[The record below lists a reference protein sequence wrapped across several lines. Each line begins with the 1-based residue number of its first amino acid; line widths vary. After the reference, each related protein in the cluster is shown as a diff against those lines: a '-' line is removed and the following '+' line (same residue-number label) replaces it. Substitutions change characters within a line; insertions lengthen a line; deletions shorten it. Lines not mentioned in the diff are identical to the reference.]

1 MTSIIDFLAG
11 NPLFLLFLIIGVGY
25 LLGSIR
31 VFGFSLGVA
40 AVLFVGIAAGA
51 LDPRLNLPEVI
62 YLIGL
67 VLFVYTIG
75 LQSGPVFFASFRKR
89 GLRINGLAVGVLLA
103 AAVLAVVLWKVLKL
117 SIPAVAGLYCGSLT
131 NTPAL
136 AASVETL
143 KSLAGQVKPNDLQ
156 AFINGPVVTYGL
168 AYPFGVFGMI
178 FWMFL
183 FAKIFKIDFAKEE
196 ADRLRESGAGEILS
210 WTFLVTNPALD
221 GKTVREA
228 LGFFSPPGFVLS
240 RILHDGKADL
250 VTGDTPLRVG
260 DKVVAVG
267 DVKSL
272 ERARLLF
279 GKRTEEFEEGLGSFV
294 FQRIFVSR
302 SSVIGRRIGDLDLQ
316 KKFGA
321 TITRMRRGDV
331 QFVPSAETVL
341 ESGDGL
347 RIMSKE
353 ENLEALKAF
362 FGDSVKAMAESDF
375 LSLSVGILLGDPG
388 RDDPDPASATAPS
401 SSSASPAG
409 RSSFR
414 WSSGKLERT
423 GSIAWR
429 IPFNA
434 NIALRQV
441 GLVLFL
447 AAIGTKAGQG
457 LIETVQERRAMGHRG
472 RGSDHDVRRR
482 GRHPHRLQG
491 FQAAPFGRDGHPLGH
506 PDPAGVPGL
515 RQPAG
520 GERASERLVRHGLSG
535 LDGGQDPPRPDPH
548 LGPHPALIMLNL
560 LLNAATVIFIYMV
573 GLFIL
578 AQVLKNNS
586 IVDIGWG
593 FGLSRHRRGAVRPES
608 CALPGE
614 GPDDGPHRRLG
625 PAARGPHPPAELGQ
639 AGGLPLR
646 RHAEALGEPG
656 PRQLVLFHLHA
667 SGRAD
672 ARRVL
677 FRHGV
682 VQLASA
688 SSRRPGYRRS
698 ARLRDRIPLRG
709 DRGRPA
715 GSSYRRS
722 REQGQAHDPGPLVD
736 HPAPE
741 LFRRGDLVVGDLADR
756 PLLARRLG
764 RDHQPGRDHLPP
776 SLRFRRP
783 APREEIRRPAR
794 LGIVQEAHAEILPL
808 VPQIIRGTVYATPEF
823 GDVILLP
830 PFGDRESRPHRGGP
844 ITSPDLEFGNC
855 VYCPP
860 NY

>member
-1 MTSIIDFLAG
+1 MSSAIDFLAG

-31 VFGFSLGVA
+31 VFGFNLGIA

-51 LDPRLNLPEVI
+51 MDPRLNLPEYI

-89 GLRINGLAVGVLLA
+89 GLRINGLAVGVLFV
-103 AAVLAVVLWKVLKL
+103 AAVLSVVLWKALNL

-143 KSLAGQVKPNDLQ
+143 KSLAGQVKPSDVQ

-183 FAKIFKIDFAKEE
+183 FAKVFKIDFAKEE
-196 ADRLRESGAGEILS
+196 ADRLRESGAGDILS
-210 WTFLVTNPALD
+210 WTFLITNPALD

-228 LGFFSPPGFVLS
+228 LAFFSPPGFVLS

-250 VTGDTPLRVG
+250 VTGDTPLRAG

-279 GKRTEEFEEGLGSFV
+279 GKKCEDFEEGLGSFV

-302 SSVIGRRIGDLDLQ
+302 SSVIGRRIGELDLQ
-316 KKFGA
+316 KRFGA

-353 ENLEALKAF
+353 ENLEALKVF

-375 LSLSVGILLGDPG
+375 LSLSAGILLGILVGMIPIPLPNG
-388 RDDPDPASATAPS
+388 AVLKLGF
-401 SSSASPAG
+401 AG
-409 RSSFR
+409 GPLLVSLVL
-414 WSSGKLERT
+414 GKLERT

-457 LIETVQERRAMGHRG
+457 LIETVKSGG
-472 RGSDHDVRRR
+472 LSII
-482 GRHPHRLQG
+482 
-491 FQAAPFGRDGHPLGH
+491 AAGALITTFVAVAVILIGYKVFKMPLSAVTGILS
-506 PDPAGVPGL
+506 GIQT
-515 RQPAG
+515 QPACLAYANQQA
-520 GERASERLVRHGLSG
+520 ENELPNVWY
-535 LDGGQDPPRPDPH
+535 
-548 LGPHPALIMLNL
+548 
-560 LLNAATVIFIYMV
+560 ATVYPASMV
-573 GLFIL
+573 AKILFVQIL
-578 AQVLKNNS
+578 VSVL
-586 IVDIGWG
+586 
-593 FGLSRHRRGAVRPES
+593 
-608 CALPGE
+608 
-614 GPDDGPHRRLG
+614 
-625 PAARGPHPPAELGQ
+625 
-639 AGGLPLR
+639 
-646 RHAEALGEPG
+646 
-656 PRQLVLFHLHA
+656 
-667 SGRAD
+667 
-672 ARRVL
+672 
-677 FRHGV
+677 
-682 VQLASA
+682 
-688 SSRRPGYRRS
+688 
-698 ARLRDRIPLRG
+698 
-709 DRGRPA
+709 
-715 GSSYRRS
+715 
-722 REQGQAHDPGPLVD
+722 
-736 HPAPE
+736 
-741 LFRRGDLVVGDLADR
+741 
-756 PLLARRLG
+756 
-764 RDHQPGRDHLPP
+764 
-776 SLRFRRP
+776 
-783 APREEIRRPAR
+783 
-794 LGIVQEAHAEILPL
+794 
-808 VPQIIRGTVYATPEF
+808 
-823 GDVILLP
+823 ILL
-830 PFGDRESRPHRGGP
+830 
-844 ITSPDLEFGNC
+844 
-855 VYCPP
+855 
-860 NY
+860 